1 MAGAH
6 NSDGQ
11 SHEDAKKELYRTM
24 VQEASAFYRQMA
36 TICSA
41 FLGGSMLFSDRLVR
55 APEPRWSWI
64 LLAAWVCFV
73 LTLAVIVWLRWQ
85 NVESH
90 RLVLESLKSPSSD
103 ASPGSQ
109 DKYDKALMLAK
120 HGRVLTYVAL
130 VSLLLGLAAHVVYI
144 GLNLY
149 ASGGAQ

>member
-1 MAGAH
+1 MTAAH
-6 NSDGQ
+6 HCDGQ
-11 SHEDAKKELYRTM
+11 SHEDARKELYRTM

-55 APEPRWSWI
+55 APEPRWWWI
-64 LLAAWVCFV
+64 LLGAWICFV

-90 RLVLESLKSPSSD
+90 RLVLESLKD
-103 ASPGSQ
+103 EGSQ
-109 DKYDKALMLAK
+109 DEYNQACVLAK
-120 HGRVLTYVAL
+120 RGRCLTYVAL
-130 VSLLLGLAAHVVYI
+130 GSLLLGLAAHVVYL

-149 ASGGAQ
+149 ASGGA